1 MAESGI
7 DRIAA
12 AFAAARA
19 EGRAALMPYLM
30 GGFPDM
36 ATSAAVIDAYADT
49 GADLIELGVPYSD
62 PLADGPVIHAAGTAA
77 LAAGARLDGVLGLCE
92 RVADRVPVLPMAY
105 ANVAL
110 TLGAERFA
118 AALADAGAAGA
129 IIPDLPRAEDPSVA
143 AALIERGL
151 APIGFVSPTTSP
163 ERLAGIARDA
173 VGFTYVVSLAGVT
186 GERASLPPELGEMVA
201 AVKRE
206 SGAPAAVGFGIGTPE
221 QAAAVGT
228 IADGGDH
235 RHPARPCGRGCRGR
249 RRGHRR
255 RVGVHG
261 RHPDRAVDF
270 APMQLLGF
278 LAAALFAF
286 MIGFALDLG
295 GAVCALI
302 FLLILFIGALLRAWH
317 PLIEWMRGPAARL

>member
-1 MAESGI
+1 MAERGI

-12 AFAAARA
+12 AFAAATG

-36 ATSAAVIDAYADT
+36 ATSAAVIEAYADT

-77 LAAGARLDGVLGLCE
+77 LAGGARFESRLGLCG
-92 RVADRVPVLPMAY
+92 RVAGRVPVLPMVY
-105 ANVAL
+105 ANVVL

-129 IIPDLPRAEDPSVA
+129 IIPDLPREEDPSVA

-163 ERLAGIARDA
+163 DRLAGIARDA

-186 GERASLPPELGEMVA
+186 GERTNLPPELGEMVA
-201 AVKRE
+201 AVKRA
-206 SGAPAAVGFGIGTPE
+206 SDAPAAVGFGIGTPE
-221 QAAAVGT
+221 QAAAVGA
-228 IADGGDH
+228 IADGVIIGT
-235 RHPARPCGRGCRGR
+235 RL
-249 RRGHRR
+249 
-255 RVGVHG
+255 V
-261 RHPDRAVDF
+261 RAVAD
-270 APMQLLGF
+270 AADAGAAVDAVSGF
-278 LAAALFAF
+278 MADTRTAL
-286 MIGFALDLG
+286 
-295 GAVCALI
+295 
-302 FLLILFIGALLRAWH
+302 
-317 PLIEWMRGPAARL
+317 